1 MHNNSDV
8 LARCR
13 RILMETQLT
22 YAEKDRITE
31 LLEHPPET
39 LHLLLRRLS
48 SSCAEN
54 RDTVFALR
62 ELLTLT
68 QEEYS

>member
-1 MHNNSDV
+1 MFFCD
-8 LARCR
+8 
-13 RILMETQLT
+13 
-22 YAEKDRITE
+22 TE